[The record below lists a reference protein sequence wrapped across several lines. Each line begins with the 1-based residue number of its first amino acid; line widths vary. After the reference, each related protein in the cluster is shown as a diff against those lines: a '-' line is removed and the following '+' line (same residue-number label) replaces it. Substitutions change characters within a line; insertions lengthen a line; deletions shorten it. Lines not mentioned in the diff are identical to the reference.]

1 MKQTFQTLLAQTMC
15 AAASLVFATSVSAAG
30 TDAAPAAH
38 DHASHDHG
46 APTENVLVDGTI
58 KKIDAAGSKVTIAHA
73 ALPNGMPA
81 MTMAFRVKDARWLTT
96 FKDGQKIRFSIDAA
110 GTTVVRME
118 PAR

>member
-1 MKQTFQTLLAQTMC
+1 MKQTFHTVLAPLVC
-15 AAASLVFATSVSAAG
+15 VGVSLAFATSVSAAG
-30 TDAAPAAH
+30 AAAGAAAH

-46 APTENVLVDGTI
+46 APTEQVLVDGTI
-58 KKIDAAGSKVTIAHA
+58 KKIDAAGGKMTIAHA